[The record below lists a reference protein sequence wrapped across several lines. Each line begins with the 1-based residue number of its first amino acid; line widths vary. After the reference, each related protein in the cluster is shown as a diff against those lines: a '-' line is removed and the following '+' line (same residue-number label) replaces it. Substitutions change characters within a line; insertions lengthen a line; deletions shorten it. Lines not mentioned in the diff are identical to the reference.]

1 MNKFYAL
8 IIFSIAFSTFTGC
21 NKGEFSE
28 GLIMA
33 GGQYVSAQTLNKG
46 KKIYQE
52 YCMACHG
59 AEGDGKGVASKG
71 LQPPP
76 RNFKLGIIK
85 FGNVVSGELTHD
97 DAVYKLLEHG
107 LNGSAML
114 PWDLKMDQ
122 KIAVWQYIK
131 TFAPDTWVGKDKELG
146 EKLNKKTFKDPFTI
160 ARKAEAIELGKK
172 VYHVE
177 ANCQTCHRGYVSLSE
192 FDAISKELTDEG
204 VDELDEDFYQL
215 KIQESDHEYS
225 VIPPDFTW
233 HELRSIRTG
242 GKNEIE
248 DLYLRLLAGV
258 GGTAMPAWKDTLED
272 HKIWAL
278 AYYVNHLRTY
288 KNSTK
293 RKEFVTRLAKGE

>member
-1 MNKFYAL
+1 MRFLTPFVAIL
-8 IIFSIAFSTFTGC
+8 STLLFVGC
-21 NKGEFSE
+21 EPNDFKE
-28 GLIMA
+28 GVVMA

-46 KKIYQE
+46 KQIYAE

-59 AEGDGKGVASKG
+59 VDGDGNGVAAKG

-85 FGNVVSGELTHD
+85 FGNVVSGELPHD
-97 DAVYKLLEHG
+97 EAIYKALKHG

-114 PWDLKMDQ
+114 PWDLKKDQ
-122 KIAVWQYIK
+122 MVAVWQYIK
-131 TFAPDTWVGKDKELG
+131 TFAPDTWIGKDKKLG
-146 EKLNKKTFKDPFTI
+146 ESLTANEFKDPFTL
-160 ARKAEAIELGKK
+160 ARRDQAIELGKK

-177 ANCQTCHRGYVSLSE
+177 ANCQSCHRGYVTLGE
-192 FDAISKELTDEG
+192 YDAMTKELTGDGIE
-204 VDELDEDFYQL
+204 ELDEDFYKL
-215 KIQESDHEYS
+215 KIQESDHGYA

-233 HELRSIRTG
+233 HELRSVRTG
-242 GKNEIE
+242 GKEEIE

-278 AYYVNHLRTY
+278 AYYVNHLRTF
-288 KNSTK
+288 KNSPK
-293 RKEFVTRLAKGE
+293 RKEFVTRLAEGK